1 MLLPPDDPSY
11 RIIVVHDE
19 GFSEVTRADFEKSP
33 RITLQAWGRME
44 GSVMLG
50 NKPDAGRTIDYQPR
64 LPINRNGFRG
74 LNYRYSTIADENGHF
89 ALERVLPGS
98 GTVSRAVSIQ
108 ENQNMWMEV
117 PAWQTPIEVT
127 ANETAGHDRRHWP
140 TRCRPAQDRSQA

>member
-1 MLLPPDDPSY
+1 
-11 RIIVVHDE
+11 
-19 GFSEVTRADFEKSP
+19 
-33 RITLQAWGRME
+33 
-44 GSVMLG
+44 MLG

-74 LNYRYSTIADENGHF
+74 LNYRYSTKADENGHF

-117 PAWQTPIEVT
+117 PAWQTPIEVK
-127 ANETAGHDRRHWP
+127 ANETARVTIGGTGRPVAGQFKTDRKP
-140 TRCRPAQDRSQA
+140 DCADRLAAELTGGDFA